1 MTTPRMTSTT
11 PVARLSVLGEALLAN
26 TAAMRAQTSV
36 KSTQSANTV
45 QSGAPPMA
53 KCETE
58 IRQSEERFS
67 AGERCEGHDENTG
80 AHGGLELVAEHGGE
94 DEQHHHAA
102 ARADEAADKADEHAA
117 ENRLHGALFRAHA
130 GHGLLGRHDGT
141 DDELHAEQKGHKD
154 REAAHRGRGDKAR
167 GVAADHGEGQHACHH
182 DETVADVEIFAF
194 AVGVGRHGA
203 CQHVG
208 RERDADRHIGVHAEE
223 GDEHGADDRRGA
235 HASKTGAEAC
245 AHAGEK
251 GDEKCDGKF
260 HF

>member
-11 PVARLSVLGEALLAN
+11 AVEGFGRCAVREYGSDARPDEREEHAEREHRPVRRAADGEV
-26 TAAMRAQTSV
+26 RD
-36 KSTQSANTV
+36 
-45 QSGAPPMA
+45 
-53 KCETE
+53 
-58 IRQSEERFS
+58 R
-67 AGERCEGHDENTG
+67 AGERCEGHDENAG
-80 AHGGLELVAEHGGE
+80 AHSGLELVAEHGGE

-141 DDELHAEQKGHKD
+141 DDELHAEQEGHKD

-167 GVAADHGEGQHACHH
+167 SVAADHSEGQHAHHH
-182 DETVADVEIFAF
+182 DETVADVEIFVF
-194 AVGVGRHGA
+194 AVGVGRRGA

-235 HASKTGAEAC
+235 HASKAGAVAC

-251 GDEKCDGKF
+251 GDEKCDDKF